1 MDRSV
6 AAIGAT
12 SGSLSALILWLL
24 SGALSQDPAAFECP
38 LCPDCFDWELAGQ
51 HIDLTSLL
59 IGLILGIALG
69 PVVEALYLVRASW
82 KIWVNNKW
90 AQLNRTESPLYKLA

>member
-12 SGSLSALILWLL
+12 SGSLSALILRLL
-24 SGALSQDPAAFECP
+24 SGALSQDPTAFECP
-38 LCPDCFDWELAGQ
+38 LCPDCFDWEFAGH
-51 HIDLTSLL
+51 HIDPTSLV

-82 KIWVNNKW
+82 KIWVNTKW
-90 AQLNRTESPLYKLA
+90 AQLNRTEGPLYKLA